1 MITTF
6 FRSKNLENSI
16 LIVFFTLV
24 CVALISFSE
33 SYFYVVPILFTV
45 GLLAY
50 FFGTVVDGF
59 LPLLFILISVTIL
72 ENSPGIQPIEIP
84 FYLISGIV
92 ILYVFIEL
100 VTGRFVIETNLD
112 RLFLCLLLLLPIG
125 VAIGI
130 INGAAPYLAVGE
142 TTYFFGVLVYF
153 PLRKH
158 LNKKQFELILTSI
171 IGLIIAYVLIRNILN
186 YRQLIV
192 QAILSWQAEK
202 ARVAANEVILMIGA
216 LFCLSSAALTKV
228 RVKQLFFTASFVLFL
243 GGLILTQ
250 SRGYWLAFA
259 FGAFL
264 IFYSINRSGKL
275 RILLTF
281 LLLSSS
287 SIIVANIFFSDFLN
301 VILNGL
307 LERFSTIG
315 STKLDISLQER
326 VLESE
331 TVFKMMLNN
340 PIAGY
345 GFGYTY
351 TKKILFYSF
360 FEETSYVHNG
370 YLAIWLK
377 LGLLGLITNLSIWIL
392 SIRNSIKLYRTSTVE
407 KTQII
412 SLTILGSV
420 FGIMVVNMTS
430 PQVLTFES
438 TLFVT
443 IFCAYVSSR
452 MEKKTKIEA

>member
-1 MITTF
+1 MVATF
-6 FRSKNLENSI
+6 FNYKNVENSI

-24 CVALISFSE
+24 CMALIVFSE
-33 SYFYVVPILFTV
+33 SYFYVVPVFFTIT
-45 GLLAY
+45 LLAY
-50 FFGTVVDGF
+50 FFSTVVDGF
-59 LPLLFILISVTIL
+59 LPLLFVLISITIL
-72 ENSPGIQPIEIP
+72 ENSPGIQPIEVP
-84 FYLISGIV
+84 FYIVSGIT
-92 ILYVFIEL
+92 ILYLFVEL

-112 RLFLCLLLLLPIG
+112 RLFLFFLCLLPVG
-125 VAIGI
+125 VIVGI
-130 INGAAPYLAVGE
+130 INGASPYLAVGE
-142 TTYFFGVLVYF
+142 TTYFFGVLAYF

-158 LNKKQFELILTSI
+158 LNKRQFELILTSI
-171 IGLIIAYVLIRNILN
+171 IGLIIVYVLVRNIIN

-216 LFCLSSAALTKV
+216 LFCLSSAALAKA
-228 RVKQLFFTASFVLFL
+228 RVKQFFFTLCFILFL

-259 FGAFL
+259 FGALL
-264 IFYSINRSGKL
+264 IFYSINGSGKL

-287 SIIVANIFFSDFLN
+287 SIIIANIFFSDFLN
-301 VILNGL
+301 VIVNGL
-307 LERFSTIG
+307 LERFSTLG

-331 TVFKMMLNN
+331 TVFKMMLSN

-377 LGLLGLITNLSIWIL
+377 LGLLGLITNLSIWIV
-392 SIRNSIKLYRTSTVE
+392 SIRNSIKLYRTSATE
-407 KTQII
+407 KTQVI

-452 MEKKTKIEA
+452 MEKPEKV